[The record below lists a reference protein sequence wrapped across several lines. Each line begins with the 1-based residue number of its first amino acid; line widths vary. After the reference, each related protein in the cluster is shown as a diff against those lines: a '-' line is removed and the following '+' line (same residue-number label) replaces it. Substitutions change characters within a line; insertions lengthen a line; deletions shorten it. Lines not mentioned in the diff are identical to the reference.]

1 MSYTAF
7 IDSTEKRGRSTDAPR
22 SEKRGWMSRTELSV
36 ELAEEIRKR
45 VFVEPGFMKV
55 TQVVRRGGG
64 TFRVSV
70 RPVMIK
76 GERRY
81 QGEMTDDGQTKVKN
95 FDQEGAVKGLEDM
108 LEQTG
113 PRELHLMTASG
124 DLHVR
129 VTKKGKVL
137 ESRSAKMERVADEE
151 PAHDR
156 VKRQPLT
163 SFDAIPLLK
172 AVGIA
177 DADGRIKVSMRGK
190 YDQVNQFLKMI
201 DSVLADRS
209 ERTLNIVDCGC
220 GRAYLTLAA
229 YFYLTQVHGY
239 DVCVCGID
247 RKADVIATAR
257 SLADS
262 LDVAGRVSFIE
273 GEIADSEPGF
283 EPDLLLS
290 LHACDTAT
298 DEALARGIEWK
309 CRYLL
314 CAPCC
319 QHELHKTLKEGGPM
333 QAVMRHGILRERLA
347 DLLTDTFRAQILRV
361 LGFRVNVVEF
371 VSSEATARNIL
382 LKAEFCVKPGQ
393 TGAVSEYL
401 ELRDFWKVTPWL
413 ETRMQKLMDKY
424 LSRY

>member
-1 MSYTAF
+1 
-7 IDSTEKRGRSTDAPR
+7 
-22 SEKRGWMSRTELSV
+22 MSRTDLPV
-36 ELAEEIRKR
+36 ELAEEIRNR

-64 TFRVSV
+64 TFRVSL
-70 RPVMIK
+70 RPVVIK
-76 GERRY
+76 GEKLF
-81 QGEMTDDGQTKVKN
+81 QGEMTDEGQTTVKN
-95 FDQEGAVKGLEDM
+95 FDLEAAQKGLADM

-113 PRELHLMTASG
+113 PRELHLLTASG

-129 VTKKGKVL
+129 VTKKGKTL
-137 ESRSAKMERVADEE
+137 ESRSAKMERVLDEQ
-151 PAHDR
+151 PGHDR

-163 SFDAIPLLK
+163 SFDSAALLK
-172 AVGIA
+172 AIEIA
-177 DADGRIKVSMRGK
+177 DADGRIKASMRGK
-190 YDQVNQFLKMI
+190 YDQVNEFLKVI
-201 DSVLADRS
+201 DAVIT
-209 ERTLNIVDCGC
+209 EKPEKTLNIVDCGC
-220 GRAYLTLAA
+220 GRAYLTLAV
-229 YFYLTQVHGY
+229 YFYLTQVRGF
-239 DVCVCGID
+239 DVRVCGID

-257 SLADS
+257 KLAAS
-262 LDVAGRVSFIE
+262 LDVAEQVTFIE
-273 GEIADSEPGF
+273 GDIATSEPEF
-283 EPDLLLS
+283 EADMVLS

-333 QAVMRHGILRERLA
+333 QAVLRHGILRERLA

-371 VSSEATARNIL
+371 VSAEATARNLL

-393 TGAVSEYL
+393 QAAVSEYL
-401 ELRDFWKVTPWL
+401 ELRDFWKVTPWF
-413 ETRMQKLMDKY
+413 ETRMQRLMGKY
-424 LSRY
+424 LSKY